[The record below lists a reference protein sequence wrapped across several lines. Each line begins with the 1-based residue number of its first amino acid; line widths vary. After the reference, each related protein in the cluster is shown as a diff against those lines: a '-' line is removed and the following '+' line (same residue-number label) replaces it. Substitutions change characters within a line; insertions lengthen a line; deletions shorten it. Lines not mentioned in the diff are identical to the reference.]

1 MNTGAGPPA
10 ESDARE
16 PLSPP
21 AAEFTST
28 VEHRVA
34 FYETDA
40 MTVVHHANYLHVFE
54 RARVE
59 WLREHDQPYTEY
71 VAQDIH
77 FAVTQARVSY
87 HRSSRF
93 DDLLHITTWVE
104 WVRGASLSMAYR
116 VERDGELIASGQ
128 TEHAAVSGEGRVR
141 RIPREQR
148 KRMAAVS
155 REVLNRSR

>member
-1 MNTGAGPPA
+1 VSTGIGPPA
-10 ESDARE
+10 GSDRGD

-21 AAEFTST
+21 APEFTST
-28 VEHRVA
+28 VEHRIA

-40 MTVVHHANYLHVFE
+40 MTVVHHANYLHFFE

-59 WLREHDQPYTEY
+59 WLQEHDQPYSEY
-71 VAQDIH
+71 VEQDIH
-77 FAVTQARVSY
+77 FAVTQAQVNY

-93 DDLLHITTWVE
+93 NDLLRITTWME

-148 KRMAAVS
+148 KRMAAIS
-155 REVLNRSR
+155 CEALNRSR